1 MQRIMPRWYSR
12 FIMDEKIG
20 TYEKKLYDSRLVPY
34 KKALFGIAGETHRR
48 HGENGK
54 ILILSELADRLCAN
68 TLLFAPPAEPY
79 RTIIEYLAAN
89 ASGAV
94 FPDDSETRTFL
105 VDLPVADRFSA
116 DALYRH
122 LRERKC
128 SIIRGHGIVSL
139 GKTGPSE
146 AYVHFAAACFA
157 CFVKFFSDF
166 LKDAHNRHIAAD
178 QQIVFQQ
185 ARKNLPP
192 PPVFAGGLAPA
203 PIDTPEKA
211 RAAMIEAGKRIVSS
225 GLVDAIFGNISF
237 RVDNTLYISN
247 TGSFLDHLE
256 EDIAACP
263 LDDPECTGQRPSSEY
278 PAHLEIVRTADAK
291 GVLHGHPLF
300 SVIMSM
306 DCHID
311 CDHRGNCHRTC
322 PHARSVC
329 DVPIVPGET
338 GGGPFGLYTTVP
350 GVIKGGKSAIVF
362 GHGVFTAAK
371 TDFNDALANMVQIEQ
386 ACREEYFERL
396 KQLGA

>member
-1 MQRIMPRWYSR
+1 
-12 FIMDEKIG
+12 MDEKIE
-20 TYEKKLYDSRLVPY
+20 TYEKKLYDSRLVPE
-34 KKALFGIAGETHRR
+34 KKALFVMAGETHRR
-48 HGENGK
+48 GENGA
-54 ILILSELADRLCAN
+54 IPVLSELADRLCAN
-68 TLLFAPPAEPY
+68 TLLFARPAEPY
-79 RTIIEYLAAN
+79 RTIIEFLAAN

-105 VDLPVADRFSA
+105 VDIPVADRFSA
-116 DALYRH
+116 DALYST
-122 LRERKC
+122 LQERKC
-128 SIIRGHGIVSL
+128 LIIPGRGIVSL

-166 LKDAHNRHIAAD
+166 LKNAYNRHIADD

-185 ARKNLPP
+185 ARKSLPP
-192 PPVFAGGLAPA
+192 PPVFAGGLASA
-203 PIDTPEKA
+203 PIDTTEKTRTA
-211 RAAMIEAGKRIVSS
+211 IIEAGKRIVSS
-225 GLVDAIFGNISF
+225 GLVDASFGNISF

-256 EDIAACP
+256 EDISACP

-278 PAHLEIVRTADAK
+278 PAHLEIMRTTDAK

-306 DCHID
+306 DCRID
-311 CDHRGNCHRTC
+311 CGHRGDCHRTC

-329 DVPIVPGET
+329 GIPIVPGET

-350 GVIKGGKSAIVF
+350 GVIKEGKSAIVF
-362 GHGVFTAAK
+362 GHGVFTATK

-386 ACREEYFERL
+386 ACREEYFDRL
-396 KQLGA
+396 KQLCAK